1 MSVTPYMIKKLG
13 VISIAKFCGILGI
26 IWGLVVGIFMMLGIG
41 GIAAAMGRGALGA
54 GIGIV
59 GLIIM
64 IIVGAIAG
72 FIGGA
77 ILAIIYNIVLGAI
90 GGIEMDLEVKA

>member
-13 VISIAKFCGILGI
+13 VLSIAKFCAVLGI
-26 IWGLVVGIFMMLGIG
+26 IWGLVVGLFMMLGIG

-54 GIGIV
+54 GVGIV

-77 ILAIIYNIVLGAI
+77 ILAFIYNIVLGAI
-90 GGIEMDLEVKA
+90 GGIEMDLEVKT